1 MNCAWYALVSG
12 WSAVVTVAPTGV
24 GGTVAAGG
32 GGGGGGGGLDKGGGT
47 VFMLSIS
54 FSIYLCLGFL

>member
-32 GGGGGGGGLDKGGGT
+32 GGGGGAGQGGGT